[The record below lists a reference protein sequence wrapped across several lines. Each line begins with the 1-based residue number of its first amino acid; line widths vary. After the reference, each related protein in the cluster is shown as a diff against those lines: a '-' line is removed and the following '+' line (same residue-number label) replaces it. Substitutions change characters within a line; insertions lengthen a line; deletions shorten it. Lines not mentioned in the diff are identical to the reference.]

1 VLPGI
6 CCNAARKR
14 WPEIKTG
21 AETPVLLIERQ
32 PHAYWISKAAPNKR
46 LVFVAAFYDFLAAV
60 KTIGSDVV
68 TTVGF
73 T

>member
-1 VLPGI
+1 
-6 CCNAARKR
+6 
-14 WPEIKTG
+14 
-21 AETPVLLIERQ
+21 LIERQ